1 MPALSLIINELMKQ
15 RKDFLELIIKQRKY
29 ILYLEKEL
37 KEIKE
42 K

>member
-15 RKDFLELIIKQRKY
+15 RKDFLELIIKQRNY